1 VRPSSKRSATPR
13 QETPSLKPSM
23 ACKADALSSK
33 ARALPVSAIY
43 GRCRVA
49 IPSTTSRTTILTF
62 QGKPSRRRFFMAK
75 HTRKLGVRSR
85 DAREER
91 REVFVGECIS
101 SSLSRFLNAGGLQRS
116 IRVIEADCGTPI
128 TRRLRAGDRGRYR
141 RSHFDLRCFQ
151 SRRRKPCE
159 FSRNPFFVVH
169 RDAPTQRLDCNR
181 KRDRIER
188 QESAV
193 CADAARRT

>member
-1 VRPSSKRSATPR
+1 MTREAVEQAERYA
-13 QETPSLKPSM
+13 
-23 ACKADALSSK
+23 K
-33 ARALPVSAIY
+33 ARDAFIETVDGVQGGRPVIKGTRLTVSAIY

-116 IRVIEADCGTPI
+116 IR
-128 TRRLRAGDRGRYR
+128 
-141 RSHFDLRCFQ
+141 
-151 SRRRKPCE
+151 
-159 FSRNPFFVVH
+159 
-169 RDAPTQRLDCNR
+169 
-181 KRDRIER
+181 
-188 QESAV
+188 
-193 CADAARRT
+193 